1 MPANLLTH
9 VYLISTGLGSIYLV
23 YSFLSG
29 QFGDGNGDPTGDAEA
44 SADAA
49 TDGVADDLS
58 STGKGIAGQALTV
71 TNNQPARNVSGARL
85 LVALLSP
92 MSMSMFLTFF
102 GLAGLLVSSIAGFL
116 GPFSALIAGIIGLTI
131 SNLIQRTMTS
141 LSKQWHVTSAAK
153 PQDMIGQVAKVTVS
167 IEAGG
172 VGRITYSMLG
182 MRCTAIARAAK
193 PDIDFK
199 TGSTVII
206 SDFQGRVA
214 LVEAWT
220 DSIKHPD

>member
-9 VYLISTGLGSIYLV
+9 VYLISTGLGSIYIV
-23 YSFLSG
+23 YSLLSG
-29 QFGDGNGDPTGDAEA
+29 QFGDGDGEPNGDTDPSTDVD
-44 SADAA
+44 S
-49 TDGVADDLS
+49 DGVADDLS
-58 STGKGIAGQALTV
+58 SAIKGTASQALTV
-71 TNNQPARNVSGARL
+71 ANNQPARKLNGSKL

-92 MSMSMFLTFF
+92 MSMSIFLTFF

-116 GPFSALIAGIIGLTI
+116 GPFSALIAGIIGLSI

-141 LSKQWHVTSAAK
+141 LSKHWHVTSAAK

-182 MRCTAIARAAK
+182 MRCTAIARSAK
-193 PDIDFK
+193 PDTDFK
-199 TGSTVII
+199 TGSSVII
-206 SDFQGRVA
+206 TDFQGRVA

-220 DSIKHPD
+220 DSIAST